1 MHLVVMVHDVH
12 QPKRARN
19 LIAEHVIRHRL
30 AQDNHPGR
38 RRGGQRCACISVWGT
53 DGSRREGR
61 GMQRSAVGV
70 GNGSLDVGTMHMD
83 VERIAK
89 VLALYPRLCHTR
101 EERCAN
107 GPPLLA
113 SLRDLPMRRSC
124 DTTTTTHPKRKRRG
138 REDGVEL
145 TWCLLH
151 RLKYT

>member
-1 MHLVVMVHDVH
+1 MHLVMMVHDVH

-30 AQDNHPGR
+30 AQDNHPG
-38 RRGGQRCACISVWGT
+38 GGGGAALCVYQCVGH
-53 DGSRREGR
+53 RREGR

-70 GNGSLDVGTMHMD
+70 GNGSLDMGTMQMD

-101 EERCAN
+101 EERCGN